1 MLEGDAH
8 TIIMKTIIDDSDDHH
23 EGDVDDNSHPRLFRR
38 FLILSTIFISIC
50 HSRSLSIQRPLNL
63 IQILP
68 TATMMMT
75 PAFQIFHSKAPEF
88 NPKSADIIKHCHSL
102 HHGYQHSCHHQ
113 KALPKPSL

>member
-1 MLEGDAH
+1 MLEGDPH
-8 TIIMKTIIDDSDDHH
+8 TIIMRTIIDDNDDPH
-23 EGDVDDNSHPRLFRR
+23 EGDVDDNPPPRLFQH
-38 FLILSTIFISIC
+38 FLILSTIFISIS

-68 TATMMMT
+68 TAMMMMT
-75 PAFQIFHSKAPEF
+75 PVLQFFHSKAPEF

-113 KALPKPSL
+113 KSLPEPLL